1 MTKLKELI
9 VTSVDLVDQGANQDA
24 FICLFKRNSE
34 HPEGIGD
41 DNGTQAGGEP
51 DGEGAKMHAGADA
64 EPDITKNIPVKEEYD
79 TMKIDKSKMTPEEI
93 SILEDYEKR
102 YGMDETPVPEDTDGV
117 TKGAEDVPADDG
129 VEKSA
134 EPALHPEVQ
143 KALSD
148 MRAAYDEQTKQMEA
162 LQKSLDIERLTT
174 MSKKYEVLGRKPEE
188 LAAKLYDLKNCLLY
202 TSPSPRDLST
212 SRMPSS
218 A

>member
-1 MTKLKELI
+1 MPNKLKELT
-9 VTSVDLVDQGANQDA
+9 VTSVDLVTQGANQDA
-24 FICLFKRNSE
+24 FVCLFKRNSE

-51 DGEGAKMHAGADA
+51 DGEGAKMHAEADK
-64 EPDITKNIPVKEEYD
+64 EPDIQKNIPVKEEYD

-102 YGMDETPVPEDTDGV
+102 YGMDEAPVPEDNTDGV
-117 TKGAEDVPADDG
+117 TKGAEDVPTDDG

-148 MRAAYDEQTKQMEA
+148 MRAAYDE
-162 LQKSLDIERLTT
+162 
-174 MSKKYEVLGRKPEE
+174 
-188 LAAKLYDLKNCLLY
+188 
-202 TSPSPRDLST
+202 
-212 SRMPSS
+212 
-218 A
+218 